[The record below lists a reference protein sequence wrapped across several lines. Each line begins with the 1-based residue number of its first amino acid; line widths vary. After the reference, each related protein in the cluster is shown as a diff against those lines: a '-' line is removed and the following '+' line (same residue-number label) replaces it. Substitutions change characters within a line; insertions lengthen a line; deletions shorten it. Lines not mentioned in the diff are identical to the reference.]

1 MFMLATII
9 TYPGDGGIGIAL
21 WALAPLTFAGAI
33 IAFLAGLPILIVL
46 GLPLTVPLEA
56 WIMRKHKKALV
67 VGCATGAVFGVLAG
81 ALFFGDKPSLIAAAL
96 CGSVYGLAWIF
107 FYRSIVID
115 PAFEGAH
122 NG

>member
-1 MFMLATII
+1 MFILATVVI
-9 TYPGDGGIGIAL
+9 YPGDGGIAAAL
-21 WALAPLTFAGAI
+21 WALVPLTIAGAI

-46 GLPLTVPLEA
+46 GLPLTVPFEA
-56 WIMRKHKKALV
+56 WITAKYKKASV
-67 VGCATGAVFGVLAG
+67 VGGTTGAAFGVLAG
-81 ALFFGDKPSLIAAAL
+81 AIFFGDRTSLIAAVL
-96 CGSVYGLAWIF
+96 CGSIYGLAWIF